1 MLAIINFSI
10 FNPYPPRDNLFLVN
24 NHKNGTVAQRM
35 PQLPPSTTH
44 PSRRQKTSPTPPRHR
59 HSPYDPPLPYT
70 MSAADPGDVFIH
82 HNVAARFNP
91 AENSDNHD
99 ITAAVDFDEDAGQ
112 FIAATVNS
120 APGKVICGHLK
131 TRPDDK
137 HHAKSTN

>member
-1 MLAIINFSI
+1 M
-10 FNPYPPRDNLFLVN
+10 
-24 NHKNGTVAQRM
+24 
-35 PQLPPSTTH
+35 
-44 PSRRQKTSPTPPRHR
+44 
-59 HSPYDPPLPYT
+59 

-82 HNVAARFNP
+82 LNVAAHFNP

-137 HHAKSTN
+137 HHAKSTNEATEKGLILSPPPSEIPVPLDVP